1 MDDEKAYTL
10 YPQQRKWFNKLW
22 LAEEMDYY
30 CGPSG
35 IAPMK
40 SGWYIVRPVMNIS
53 GMSVGAEKM
62 YIEAG
67 DSTKVQPGY
76 FWCEWFEGSQYSVT
90 FEWVGYWKQI
100 SCWAAERNTKNLSR
114 FNKWS
119 RYEHKLFKLNSI
131 FEEIA
136 DSNITKINV
145 EFIDN
150 NPIEVHLRESP
161 DPNYDVIIPIW
172 KDEEIL
178 VDKYQKMGYSY
189 IYSYDD
195 ANGFLEIPRIGFM
208 VKNYEN

>member
-1 MDDEKAYTL
+1 MDDSKAYAF

-22 LAEEMDYY
+22 FSEEMDYY
-30 CGPSG
+30 CAPSG
-35 IAPMK
+35 IAPTR
-40 SGWYIVRPVMNIS
+40 SGWYIVRPIMNIS

-67 DSTKVQPGY
+67 DATKVPPGY
-76 FWCEWFEGSQYSVT
+76 FWSEWFEGSQYSVT

-100 SCWAAERNTKNLSR
+100 SCWIAERNVSNLSR
-114 FNKWS
+114 FKKWS
-119 RYEHKLFKLNSI
+119 KYEHKIFKLNSI
-131 FEEIA
+131 FDEIA

-161 DPNYDVIIPIW
+161 DPDYDVIIPIW
-172 KDEEIL
+172 KDEEFL

-189 IYSYDD
+189 IHSYDD
-195 ANGFLEIPRIGFM
+195 ANGFLKIPRIGFA
-208 VKNYEN
+208 VKNYLD

>member
-1 MDDEKAYTL
+1 MDDEKAYSL

-35 IAPMK
+35 VAPNK
-40 SGWYIVRPVMNIS
+40 TGWYIVRPIMNIS
-53 GMSVGAEKM
+53 GMGVGAKKVW
-62 YIEAG
+62 IDKG
-67 DSTKVQPGY
+67 DYSKVQPGY
-76 FWCEWFEGSQYSVT
+76 FWCEWFEGTQYSVT
-90 FEWVGYWKQI
+90 FQWVGYWKQI
-100 SCWAAERNTKNLSR
+100 SCWMASRNQSNLSR
-114 FNKWS
+114 FDIWIKYS
-119 RYEHKLFKLNSI
+119 HRLFKLNSI

-161 DPNYDVIIPIW
+161 DPDYDVIIPIW

-195 ANGFLEIPRIGFM
+195 ANGFLEIPRIGFA